1 MNIILIILVFGVIV
15 FFHELGHF
23 IVAKINKISVNEF
36 SIGMGKKIFG
46 KKRKDGETE
55 FCVRAVPLGGY
66 VMIAGEDTL
75 DETIPED
82 RQMCNKGFFARFM
95 HWYESYQ
102 GKNIVNIIYSVGAS
116 VVIIGALFKILHWP
130 GASQV
135 LMVGMFTEAF
145 LFVIG
150 ALERPHP
157 EFHWENVFPQL
168 LEYGTKPELLEEK
181 SRQPRPTLLGAGVSG
196 GAPVAGEASSAKVP
210 SLKDE
215 DLKALKDG
223 IAELA
228 KTATQFSELGK
239 VAQTGVKL
247 GEKLAAAELA
257 TETYTAATA
266 TLAQTYAQVTGD
278 MQTIAADTQAYKAG
292 VEQVGQKIASL
303 NSVYELQL
311 QTVNAQ
317 VEAQKQAASSVAE
330 MVEAQQRSVA
340 LANEAV
346 VAQTAFAASAK
357 QLQQQVADLN
367 GIYGNMLNALV

>member
-1 MNIILIILVFGVIV
+1 MATG
-15 FFHELGHF
+15 EKA
-23 IVAKINKISVNEF
+23 AK
-36 SIGMGKKIFG
+36 
-46 KKRKDGETE
+46 
-55 FCVRAVPLGGY
+55 
-66 VMIAGEDTL
+66 
-75 DETIPED
+75 
-82 RQMCNKGFFARFM
+82 QGFFAKFM

-130 GASQV
+130 GASEV

-145 LFVIG
+145 LFIIG

-181 SRQPRPTLLGAGVSG
+181 SRQPRPTLLGAGTADSPVVGSAT
-196 GAPVAGEASSAKVP
+196 GATNAGVAKVP
-210 SLKDE
+210 SLKEE

-311 QTVNAQ
+311 QAVNAN
-317 VEAQKQAASSVAE
+317 VEAQKLAVASTEDVVAGQKRVLASVEEVIAAQKQAIAS
-330 MVEAQQRSVA
+330 
-340 LANEAV
+340 ANEAAE
-346 VAQTAFAASAK
+346 AQTAFAASAK

>member
-1 MNIILIILVFGVIV
+1 MATG
-15 FFHELGHF
+15 EKA
-23 IVAKINKISVNEF
+23 AK
-36 SIGMGKKIFG
+36 
-46 KKRKDGETE
+46 
-55 FCVRAVPLGGY
+55 
-66 VMIAGEDTL
+66 
-75 DETIPED
+75 
-82 RQMCNKGFFARFM
+82 KGPFAKFM
-95 HWYESYQ
+95 HWFESYQ
-102 GKNIVNIIYSVGAS
+102 GKSIVNIVYSVGAS

-135 LMVGMFTEAF
+135 LMIGMFTEAF
-145 LFVIG
+145 LFIIG

-181 SRQPRPTLLGAGVSG
+181 SRQPRPTLLGAGIAG
-196 GAPVAGEASSAKVP
+196 GAPVAGVANDGASAKAP

-228 KTATQFSELGK
+228 KTATQLNELGK
-239 VAQTGVKL
+239 VAQTGIKL
-247 GEKLAAAELA
+247 GEKLAAAEIA

-266 TLAQTYAQVTGD
+266 TLAQSYTQVTND
-278 MQTIAADTQAYKAG
+278 MQAIAADTQAYKAA
-292 VEQVGQKIASL
+292 VEQVGQKMSSL

-330 MVEAQQRSVA
+330 MVESQQRVVA

-346 VAQTAFAASAK
+346 AAQTAFAASAK

>member
-1 MNIILIILVFGVIV
+1 MATG
-15 FFHELGHF
+15 EKA
-23 IVAKINKISVNEF
+23 AK
-36 SIGMGKKIFG
+36 
-46 KKRKDGETE
+46 
-55 FCVRAVPLGGY
+55 
-66 VMIAGEDTL
+66 
-75 DETIPED
+75 
-82 RQMCNKGFFARFM
+82 QGFFARFM

-196 GAPVAGEASSAKVP
+196 GAPVAGAATSGEASSAKVP

-346 VAQTAFAASAK
+346 AAQTAFAASAK

>member
-1 MNIILIILVFGVIV
+1 MATG
-15 FFHELGHF
+15 EKA
-23 IVAKINKISVNEF
+23 AK
-36 SIGMGKKIFG
+36 
-46 KKRKDGETE
+46 
-55 FCVRAVPLGGY
+55 
-66 VMIAGEDTL
+66 
-75 DETIPED
+75 
-82 RQMCNKGFFARFM
+82 QGFFAKFM

-196 GAPVAGEASSAKVP
+196 GAPVAGVANDGASAKVP

-346 VAQTAFAASAK
+346 AAQTAFAASAK

>member
-1 MNIILIILVFGVIV
+1 MATG
-15 FFHELGHF
+15 EKA
-23 IVAKINKISVNEF
+23 AK
-36 SIGMGKKIFG
+36 
-46 KKRKDGETE
+46 
-55 FCVRAVPLGGY
+55 
-66 VMIAGEDTL
+66 
-75 DETIPED
+75 
-82 RQMCNKGFFARFM
+82 QGFFAKFM

-130 GASQV
+130 GASEV

-145 LFVIG
+145 LFIIG

-181 SRQPRPTLLGAGVSG
+181 SRQPRPTLLGAGTADSPVVGSAT
-196 GAPVAGEASSAKVP
+196 GATNAGVAKVP
-210 SLKDE
+210 SLKEE

-317 VEAQKQAASSVAE
+317 VEAQKLAVASTEDVVAGQKRVLASVEEVIA
-330 MVEAQQRSVA
+330 AQQRSVA

-346 VAQTAFAASAK
+346 AAQTAFAASAK

>member
-1 MNIILIILVFGVIV
+1 MATG
-15 FFHELGHF
+15 EKA
-23 IVAKINKISVNEF
+23 AK
-36 SIGMGKKIFG
+36 
-46 KKRKDGETE
+46 
-55 FCVRAVPLGGY
+55 
-66 VMIAGEDTL
+66 
-75 DETIPED
+75 
-82 RQMCNKGFFARFM
+82 QGFFAKFM

-102 GKNIVNIIYSVGAS
+102 GKNIVNLIYSVGAS

-130 GASQV
+130 GASEV

-145 LFVIG
+145 LFIIG

-181 SRQPRPTLLGAGVSG
+181 SRQPRPTLLGAGTADSPVVGSAT
-196 GAPVAGEASSAKVP
+196 GATNAGVAKVP
-210 SLKDE
+210 SLKEE

-317 VEAQKQAASSVAE
+317 VEAQKLAVASTEDVVAGQKRVLASVEEVIA
-330 MVEAQQRSVA
+330 AQQRSVA

-346 VAQTAFAASAK
+346 AAQTAFAASAK